1 MLIIDRFE
9 NDTAVIENGEE
20 MINIPRSLLPE
31 NAKEGDI
38 ITESGGGYI
47 IDETATD
54 KRRQEIL
61 DLQDSLWEQG

>member
-1 MLIIDRFE
+1 MHIIDRFE
-9 NDTAVIENGEE
+9 GDTAVIENGEE
-20 MINIPRSLLPE
+20 MIDIPRFLLPE

-38 ITESGGGYI
+38 IIQNGGGYI

-61 DLQDSLWEQG
+61 DLQDSLWE

>member
-9 NDTAVIENGEE
+9 NDTAVIENDEE
-20 MINIPRSLLPE
+20 MIEISRSLLPE

-38 ITESGGGYI
+38 ITASGGGYI

-54 KRRQEIL
+54 KRRQEIQ
-61 DLQDSLWEQG
+61 DLQDS

>member
-31 NAKEGDI
+31 NAKEGDV

-47 IDETATD
+47 IDEASAD
-54 KRRQEIL
+54 KRRQEIQ
-61 DLQDSLWEQG
+61 DLQDSLWE